1 MKTSHPLIRL
11 LVQASDNLLKKKEFY
26 ERRAENEVTKA
37 KECLKRNDKKG
48 ATLALRRKKMVLSRM
63 EALENSYLH
72 IQEQILDLE
81 SLQTTTETFTALKEA
96 AKAQKSALAKH
107 DADSVQDV
115 MDDLHEARQN
125 MKDVQ
130 DAFEIGGYQ
139 SVDIDEEELADEL
152 AALEEEDL
160 NKELLS
166 KPITS
171 GLDHEKYSIDLNEDI
186 PEVPKQRPQKIVASS
201 SDKEAEDLLAELAL

>member
-1 MKTSHPLIRL
+1 MKTSHPWIRL

-139 SVDIDEEELADEL
+139 SVDIDEDELADEL

-171 GLDHEKYSIDLNEDI
+171 GLDREKYSIDLDEDI

>member
-1 MKTSHPLIRL
+1 M
-11 LVQASDNLLKKKEFY
+11 QASDGILKKKEFY

-48 ATLALRRKKMVLSRM
+48 ATLALRRKKMVMSRM

-96 AKAQKSALAKH
+96 AKAQKTALAKH

-115 MDDLHEARQN
+115 MDDLQESRQN
-125 MKDVQ
+125 MRDVQ
-130 DAFEIGGYQ
+130 DAFELGGYQ
-139 SVDIDEEELADEL
+139 GIDIDEGELEDEL

-166 KPITS
+166 KPDTS
-171 GLDHEKYSIDLNEDI
+171 GLDHEKYSIDLNEEL
-186 PEVPKQRPQKIVASS
+186 PEVPKQRPQKITATT

>member
-1 MKTSHPLIRL
+1 MKTSHPLIRR

-26 ERRAENEVTKA
+26 ERRVENEVTKA

-171 GLDHEKYSIDLNEDI
+171 GLDREKYSIDLNEDI

>member
-1 MKTSHPLIRL
+1 
-11 LVQASDNLLKKKEFY
+11 VQASDGILKKKEFY

-48 ATLALRRKKMVLSRM
+48 ATLALRRKKMVMSRM

-96 AKAQKSALAKH
+96 AKAQKTALAKH

-115 MDDLHEARQN
+115 MDDLQESRQN
-125 MKDVQ
+125 MRDVQ
-130 DAFEIGGYQ
+130 DAFELGGYQ
-139 SVDIDEEELADEL
+139 GIDIDEGELEDEL

-166 KPITS
+166 KPDTS
-171 GLDHEKYSIDLNEDI
+171 GLDHKKYSIDLNEEL
-186 PEVPKQRPQKIVASS
+186 PEVPKQRPQKITATT

>member
-1 MKTSHPLIRL
+1 MKTSHPLIRR

-171 GLDHEKYSIDLNEDI
+171 GLDREKYSIDLNEDI

>member
-1 MKTSHPLIRL
+1 M
-11 LVQASDNLLKKKEFY
+11 
-26 ERRAENEVTKA
+26 TKA

-63 EALENSYLH
+63 EALENSYLQ

-81 SLQTTTETFTALKEA
+81 SLQTTTETFTAMKEA
-96 AKAQKSALAKH
+96 AKAQKIALSKH

-139 SVDIDEEELADEL
+139 GADIDEEELEDEL

-166 KPITS
+166 KPHTT
-171 GLDHEKYSIDLNEDI
+171 GLDRARIDSIDLDEEL
-186 PEVPKQRPQKIVASS
+186 PEVPTQRPQRIAVSK
-201 SDKEAEDLLAELAL
+201 SDKEAEDLLAELVL

>member
-1 MKTSHPLIRL
+1 M
-11 LVQASDNLLKKKEFY
+11 QASDGILKKKEFY

-48 ATLALRRKKMVLSRM
+48 ATLALRRKKMVMSRM

-96 AKAQKSALAKH
+96 AKAQKTALAKH

-115 MDDLHEARQN
+115 MDDLQESRQN
-125 MKDVQ
+125 MRDVQ
-130 DAFEIGGYQ
+130 DAFELGGYQ
-139 SVDIDEEELADEL
+139 GIDIDEGELEDEL

-160 NKELLS
+160 NKELLP
-166 KPITS
+166 KPDTS
-171 GLDHEKYSIDLNEDI
+171 GLDHKKYSIDLNEEL
-186 PEVPKQRPQKIVASS
+186 PEVPKQRPQKITATT

>member
-1 MKTSHPLIRL
+1 M
-11 LVQASDNLLKKKEFY
+11 QASDGILKKKEFY

-48 ATLALRRKKMVLSRM
+48 ATLALRRKKMVMSRM

-96 AKAQKSALAKH
+96 AKAQKTALAKH

-115 MDDLHEARQN
+115 MDDLQESRQN
-125 MKDVQ
+125 MRDVQ
-130 DAFEIGGYQ
+130 DAFELGGYQ
-139 SVDIDEEELADEL
+139 GIDIDEGELEDEL

-160 NKELLS
+160 NKELLP
-166 KPITS
+166 KPDTS
-171 GLDHEKYSIDLNEDI
+171 GLDHKKYSIYLNEEL
-186 PEVPKQRPQKIVASS
+186 PEVPKQRPQKITATT